1 MLLLCCG
8 CILYSGGYL
17 QTCDFGFSS
26 EAAVCPYIACM
37 DVHCLNLYSYRPL
50 LIVYM
55 YSSWLIAWIPTPSVS
70 RTAMSPDT
78 DSLFASGPLPLSP
91 LALSNQISPS
101 SYYSASDADFATL
114 YHLPAQPPFNSSSL
128 ELYSSSNEDI
138 NLPVFSKMVD
148 PRGGTC
154 ELLSLSD
161 ISNSELGYEDYLCSG
176 GMFFNHGIFR
186 FVIYNVLFLPPTVNN
201 GLDQDWLV
209 SLPSPEEQDTDVK
222 LPLVPPPATP
232 QTLSFQFWPTPAVTL
247 TSSALLTPDP
257 SLPGSPSSTHSY
269 SSEEE
274 EVKEVLSF
282 FDDGESNRDVA
293 AAAVQPFA
301 PNMVMLPV
309 ISPPQILDVQSPTSS
324 CSILSPSPSL
334 QDSEDSCDGLL
345 DRRESS
351 ASLPSLMSSPTAHMK
366 NGSMEKSRK
375 RKSLPISSSDNQ
387 SCAPSPAVKRRLSKS
402 AKKERKKEQNKT
414 AALRYRQKKKEEK
427 DGIELRRIELE
438 EKNQDLKAQV
448 NSLSNEINYLKKLWL
463 EVCANKKRSAVSK
476 LS

>member
-1 MLLLCCG
+1 
-8 CILYSGGYL
+8 
-17 QTCDFGFSS
+17 
-26 EAAVCPYIACM
+26 
-37 DVHCLNLYSYRPL
+37 
-50 LIVYM
+50 
-55 YSSWLIAWIPTPSVS
+55 
-70 RTAMSPDT
+70 MSPDT

-91 LALSNQISPS
+91 LALSNQDSPS

-114 YHLPAQPPFNSSSL
+114 YDLPAQPPFNSSSL
-128 ELYSSSNEDI
+128 ELYSGSNEDI
-138 NLPVFSKMVD
+138 NSPVFTKMVD
-148 PRGGTC
+148 PSGGTC

-161 ISNSELGYEDYLCSG
+161 ISNSELGYDDYLCSG
-176 GMFFNHGIFR
+176 
-186 FVIYNVLFLPPTVNN
+186 VNN
-201 GLDQDWLV
+201 GLDQDWLVEPV

-232 QTLSFQFWPTPAVTL
+232 QTLSFQFWPTPAVTS

-309 ISPPQILDVQSPTSS
+309 ISPPQILDIQSPTSS

-345 DRRESS
+345 NRRESS
-351 ASLPSLMSSPTAHMK
+351 ASLPSLMPSPTAHME

-427 DGIELRRIELE
+427 GGIELRRIELE

-448 NSLSNEINYLKKLWL
+448 NSLSNEINYLKKLWS
-463 EVCANKKRSAVSK
+463 EVCANKKRSETPK